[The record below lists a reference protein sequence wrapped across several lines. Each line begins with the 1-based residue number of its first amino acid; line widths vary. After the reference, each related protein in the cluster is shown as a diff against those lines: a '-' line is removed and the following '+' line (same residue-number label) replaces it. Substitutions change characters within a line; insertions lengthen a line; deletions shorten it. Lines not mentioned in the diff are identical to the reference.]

1 MSDEMN
7 NTPQD
12 MGDSTSDDRLW
23 SLLGYILP
31 IIAIIALLMEDKR
44 ARPFIRH
51 NAVNALMIAV
61 ITFLLSFTVCG
72 WIIPVV
78 YSIFLGVQAYQGQKP
93 EVPVLTKFAMDQGWI
108 S

>member
-1 MSDEMN
+1 MSEEFKQDPMN
-7 NTPQD
+7 GNEITA
-12 MGDSTSDDRLW
+12 DDKMW

-31 IIAIIALLMEDKR
+31 IIAIIALLIEDKK

-51 NAVNALMIAV
+51 NAVNALMIGV
-61 ITFLLSFTVCG
+61 FTILLSFTGCL

-78 YSIFLGVQAYQGQKP
+78 YSIVLGIQAYQGQP
-93 EVPVLTKFAMDQGWI
+93 TEIPVLTKFAKDQGW